1 LAQVIWLGC
10 CGFAVA
16 MASRPPQP
24 DDGKLAGRAGGDE
37 AVEVQDMNCDRS
49 KLGFCSQIT
58 EGSDVSGVSTT
69 HSLEELSTPSFY
81 AQHSIDID
89 VMASRVVGETSIL
102 EAIQAAVENGTSWAA
117 AVEDGN
123 FCVSIADP
131 RADDIPLIAVSKKF
145 ETITGYFA
153 SEVLGKNCRF
163 LNVGCSVD
171 PVNLA
176 NLRAAC
182 ASGAPFTA
190 ILENRRKS
198 GELFLNLL
206 DLRGLTVARTPSTGE
221 DLWFLVGIQV
231 DVTHADMLDVQA
243 NLAEIHA
250 ITSGIRAGLEEELR
264 ALAVAGALRSS
275 LEVSESQLCEASG
288 NSTNVWCL
296 LPTPMWRCEYAPVI
310 TDVLCS
316 GAFSRALYGST
327 WHRRVAI
334 TATKDAASLL
344 WTAAEQ
350 AKLWQA
356 AGSLGAA
363 SLAVEVLQVKKAPS
377 NSAPTSQHWLHHAAS
392 Y

>member
-1 LAQVIWLGC
+1 MAC
-10 CGFAVA
+10 CL
-16 MASRPPQP
+16 PQP
-24 DDGKLAGRAGGDE
+24 ANGQLAGSAVGDE
-37 AVEVQDMNCDRS
+37 EGEADDMNCAYS
-49 KLGFCSQIT
+49 KQGFCSQIT
-58 EGSDVSGVSTT
+58 ERSDVSGVSTT
-69 HSLEELSTPSFY
+69 HSLEELSMPSFY
-81 AQHSIDID
+81 DRHSIDID
-89 VMASRVVGETSIL
+89 IMASRVVNETSIK
-102 EAIQAAVENGTSWAA
+102 EAIRAAVEHGTSWAE

-163 LNVGCSVD
+163 LNAGCSCD

-182 ASGAPFTA
+182 ANGTPFTA

-206 DLRGLTVARTPSTGE
+206 DLRGLTVARNPSTGE

-231 DVTHADMLDVQA
+231 DVTHAEMLDVQA

-250 ITSGIRAGLEEELR
+250 ITSGIRAGLVEELR

-275 LEVSESQLCEASG
+275 FEVSESQLCEASG

-296 LPTPMWRCEYAPVI
+296 LPTPTWRCEFASVI
-310 TDVLCS
+310 TGDVLCS
-316 GAFSRALYGST
+316 GAFSRALYGSN
-327 WHRRVAI
+327 WHRQLAI
-334 TATKDAASLL
+334 TATEETSPLL

-350 AKLWQA
+350 AKVWQV

-363 SLAVEVLQVKKAPS
+363 SLAVEVLQVNKGAFEFR
-377 NSAPTSQHWLHHAAS
+377 TSLPALVAS
-392 Y
+392 IVSY

>member
-1 LAQVIWLGC
+1 
-10 CGFAVA
+10 
-16 MASRPPQP
+16 M
-24 DDGKLAGRAGGDE
+24 
-37 AVEVQDMNCDRS
+37 
-49 KLGFCSQIT
+49 
-58 EGSDVSGVSTT
+58 
-69 HSLEELSTPSFY
+69 PSFY
-81 AQHSIDID
+81 ARHAIDID
-89 VMASRVVGETSIL
+89 VMASRVVGETSIK
-102 EAIQAAVENGTSWAA
+102 EAIRAAVEQGTSWAE

-131 RADDIPLIAVSKKF
+131 NADDIPLIAVSKKF

-163 LNVGCSVD
+163 LNAGCSCD

-206 DLRGLTVARTPSTGE
+206 DMRGLTVARNPSTGE
-221 DLWFLVGIQV
+221 DLWYLVGIQV
-231 DVTHADMLDVQA
+231 DVTHADMLDVHA

-250 ITSGIRAGLEEELR
+250 ITSGIRAGLVEELR

-275 LEVSESQLCEASG
+275 LEVSESQLCEAAG

-296 LPTPMWRCEYAPVI
+296 LPTPRWRCEYTSVL
-310 TDVLCS
+310 TGDVLCS
-316 GAFSRALYGST
+316 GAFSRALHGSI
-327 WHRRVAI
+327 WHRRLAI
-334 TATKDAASLL
+334 TATKDASPIP

-350 AKLWQA
+350 AKVWQA

-363 SLAVEVLQVKKAPS
+363 SLAVEVLQVLKAPS
-377 NSAPTSQHWLHHAAS
+377 NSAPASPHWLHHATS
-392 Y
+392 C

>member
-1 LAQVIWLGC
+1 MAGRPTQLG
-10 CGFAVA
+10 
-16 MASRPPQP
+16 
-24 DDGKLAGRAGGDE
+24 DGQLAGMAVGDE
-37 AVEVQDMNCDRS
+37 EAEVEDMNCIRS

-69 HSLEELSTPSFY
+69 HSLEELSMPSFY
-81 AQHSIDID
+81 ARHAIDID
-89 VMASRVVGETSIL
+89 VMASRVVGETSIK
-102 EAIQAAVENGTSWAA
+102 EAIRAAVEQGTSWAE

-131 RADDIPLIAVSKKF
+131 NADDIPLIAVSKKF

-163 LNVGCSVD
+163 LNAGCSCD

-182 ASGAPFTA
+182 ASGDPFTA

-206 DLRGLTVARTPSTGE
+206 DLRGLTVARSPSTGE

-231 DVTHADMLDVQA
+231 DVTHADMLDVHA
-243 NLAEIHA
+243 NLADIHA
-250 ITSGIRAGLEEELR
+250 IISGIQAGLVEELR
-264 ALAVAGALRSS
+264 TLAVAGALRSS

-296 LPTPMWRCEYAPVI
+296 LPTPAWR
-310 TDVLCS
+310 
-316 GAFSRALYGST
+316 
-327 WHRRVAI
+327 
-334 TATKDAASLL
+334 
-344 WTAAEQ
+344 
-350 AKLWQA
+350 
-356 AGSLGAA
+356 LGGVNT
-363 SLAVEVLQVKKAPS
+363 LP
-377 NSAPTSQHWLHHAAS
+377 
-392 Y
+392 